1 MQECD
6 KSDTLFGGS
15 VITIF
20 VQQII
25 TGKWKENCYVIHKTN
40 QDTLIIDPGSE
51 AKCIIEYIEGKQL
64 NIIAILN
71 THAHY
76 DHIGAVKILKTKFSV
91 PFYLHSKD
99 FKLLKYANLYINLFD
114 GDDHISTPNVDF
126 YINQVKTPICLGD
139 FSIQVLFTP
148 GHTQGSVCFLIED
161 CLFAGDTFFKGK
173 IGRVDLPGGDKEAL
187 CNSLK
192 NLSMLPPK
200 IKIYPGHGGTST
212 ILEEMQKN
220 LELLEAIQ

>member
-1 MQECD
+1 MINI
-6 KSDTLFGGS
+6 KK
-15 VITIF
+15 
-20 VQQII
+20 II
-25 TGKWKENCYVIHKTN
+25 TGKWRQNCYVVNDSKTN
-40 QDTLIIDPGSE
+40 CVIIDPGSE
-51 AKCIIEYIEGKQL
+51 AKHIIEYIESKQQNVL
-64 NIIAILN
+64 AILN

-76 DHIGAVKILKTKFSV
+76 DHIGAVTMLKSKFSV

-99 FKLLKYANLYINLFD
+99 LKVLKYANLYRHLFD
-114 GDDHISTPNVDF
+114 ADETISLPKIDY
-126 YINQVKTPICLGD
+126 YIDQIETPIRLGD

-173 IGRVDLPGGDKEAL
+173 IGRVDLPGGDKNAL

-212 ILEEMQKN
+212 MLEEMQKN
-220 LELLEAIQ
+220 FKLLEAIQ